1 MSTWRVLGEFK
12 GWLIRQQEAV
22 PPSLLLGKAI
32 DYSLSQWDKLVNYLK
47 SPYLTPDNNE
57 CENAIRP
64 FVIGRNNW
72 MFNKSPEGAKSSC
85 GMYTLIQTAK
95 QN

>member
-1 MSTWRVLGEFK
+1 LE
-12 GWLIRQQEAV
+12 
-22 PPSLLLGKAI
+22 
-32 DYSLSQWDKLVNYLK
+32 
-47 SPYLTPDNNE
+47 SPYLTPDNNA

-72 MFNKSPEGAKSSC
+72 LFSKSPDGAKSSC

-95 QN
+95 HNGLNPYLYLKSLFEKVPLAVSPKDWEKLLPWEIINP